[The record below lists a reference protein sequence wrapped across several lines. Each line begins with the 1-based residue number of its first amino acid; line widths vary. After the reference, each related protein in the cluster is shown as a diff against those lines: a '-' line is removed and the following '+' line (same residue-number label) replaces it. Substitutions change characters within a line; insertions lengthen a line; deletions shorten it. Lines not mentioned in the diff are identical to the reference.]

1 MNLFAPLTRLST
13 ILLALGYLMSG
24 WASSSNLRIAYDAD
38 PVSLDPYE
46 QLSGGSM
53 QQAHLL
59 FDPLLRWTIDHQL
72 EGRLAP
78 SWHRLD
84 NRTVRFNLRQGV
96 QFISGNKLT
105 ALDVKWSL
113 QRAKTSADFKAIFQP
128 ISHARVIDTHTIDLI
143 TDKPYALLENLA
155 TQLFIMDSRFYQGF
169 DAQDKAKDAIEKH
182 GHSYASDHASGTGP
196 FVVTKRQ
203 QGIELQLQRQPNYW
217 DHASVGNVSQIT
229 LTPIHDSATRSAALL
244 AGDLDLI
251 APVPPIDHY
260 RINKQIGMHLFTRD
274 GARLI
279 SVQMNQSSSPE
290 LRDLRVRQ
298 AIIYAINNKGIASK
312 IMRGFA
318 TPAGQ
323 QSPPGYLGHQP
334 QLVPRFDLELASTL
348 MDQAGYSKGFRLSM
362 IAPNNRYVNDAKIA
376 QAIVIM
382 LAKIN
387 IEVELMTMPKAQ
399 YWQKYDQG
407 GADLMMVGWHSDT
420 EDSANFS
427 EFLAMCRD
435 LDSGYGRYNGG
446 HYCNPEVDRIVSA
459 SAQQTDTQKRAQMLQ
474 QVEHILYQDAAFVP
488 LHWQH
493 LAWGSHRGI
502 DIGNVLTVGN
512 IPYLADLVINQP

>member
-1 MNLFAPLTRLST
+1 MDLIAHPKWLCTL
-13 ILLALGYLMSG
+13 LLALSCLISSL
-24 WASSSNLRIAYDAD
+24 ASANTLRIAYDAD

-59 FDPLLRWTIDHQL
+59 YDPLLRWTTDHQL
-72 EGRLAP
+72 EGRLAS
-78 SWHRLD
+78 SWQRLD
-84 NRTVRFNLRQGV
+84 SRTIRFNLRHKV
-96 QFISGNKLT
+96 KFISGHALT
-105 ALDVKWSL
+105 ALDVKWTL

-143 TDKPYALLENLA
+143 TEQPYALLENVA
-155 TQLFIMDSRFYQGF
+155 TQLFVMDSLFYQGF
-169 DAQDKAKDAIEKH
+169 DELNKAKDAIEKH
-182 GHSYASDHASGTGP
+182 GHSYASKHASGTGP
-196 FVVTKRQ
+196 FIVTRRQ
-203 QGIELQLQRQPNYW
+203 QGIEVHLKRQPDYW
-217 DHASVGNVSQIT
+217 DHASLGNVSQIM
-229 LTPIHDSATRSAALL
+229 LTPIHDGATRSAALL

-260 RINKQIGMHLFTRD
+260 RIQKQPGMHLFTRA

-279 SVQMNQSSSPE
+279 SLQMNQQSRPQ

-298 AIIYAINNKGIASK
+298 AIIYAINNTAIASK

-323 QSPPGYLGHQP
+323 QSPVGYLGHLRELQ
-334 QLVPRFDLELASTL
+334 PRFDLPLAKKL
-348 MDQAGYSKGFRLSM
+348 MSQAGYSQGFRLSM

-376 QAIVIM
+376 QAVVIM

-387 IEVELMTMPKAQ
+387 IEVDLVTMPKAQ
-399 YWQKYDQG
+399 YWRKYDQQDT
-407 GADLMMVGWHSDT
+407 DLMMLGWHSDT

-427 EFLAMCRD
+427 EFLVMCRD
-435 LDSGYGRYNGG
+435 AKSGYGTYNGG
-446 HYCNPEVDRIVSA
+446 HYCNPEVDRLVRA
-459 SAQQTDTQKRAQMLQ
+459 STQQTNIQKRAQMLQ
-474 QVEHILYQDAAFVP
+474 QVEQILYQDAAFVP

-493 LAWGSHRGI
+493 LAWASRSGI
-502 DIGNVLTVGN
+502 DIGSVLTVGN

>member
-1 MNLFAPLTRLST
+1 MTNL
-13 ILLALGYLMSG
+13 
-24 WASSSNLRIAYDAD
+24 ASANTLRIAYDAD

-59 FDPLLRWTIDHQL
+59 YDPLLRWTTDHQL
-72 EGRLAP
+72 EGRLAS

-84 NRTVRFNLRQGV
+84 SRTIRFNLRHSV
-96 QFISGNKLT
+96 KFISGNPLT
-105 ALDVKWSL
+105 ALDVKWTL

-128 ISHARVIDTHTIDLI
+128 ISQTRVIDTHTIDLI
-143 TDKPYALLENLA
+143 TDQPYALLENVA
-155 TQLFIMDSRFYQGF
+155 TQLFVMDSLFYQGF
-169 DAQDKAKDAIEKH
+169 DELQKAKDAIEKH
-182 GHSYASDHASGTGP
+182 GYSYASEHASGTGP
-196 FVVTKRQ
+196 FIVTKRK
-203 QGIELQLQRQPNYW
+203 QGIEVHLKRQPNYW
-217 DHASVGNVSQIT
+217 DHASLGNVSQIKI
-229 LTPIHDSATRSAALL
+229 TPIHDSATRSAALL

-260 RINKQIGMHLFTRD
+260 RIDKQAGMHLFTRS

-279 SVQMNQSSSPE
+279 SLQMNQQSRPE

-323 QSPPGYLGHQP
+323 QSPPGYLGHLP
-334 QLVPRFDLELASTL
+334 QLTPRFDLELAKKL
-348 MDQAGYSKGFRLSM
+348 MAQAGYGDGFTLSM

-382 LAKIN
+382 LSKIN
-387 IEVELMTMPKAQ
+387 IKVDLVTMPKAQ
-399 YWQKYDQG
+399 YWKKYDQG
-407 GADLMMVGWHSDT
+407 GADLMMLGWHSDT

-427 EFLAMCRD
+427 ELLVMCRD
-435 LDSGYGRYNGG
+435 AKSGYGRYNGG
-446 HYCNPEVDRIVSA
+446 HYCNPEVDRLVSA

-474 QVEHILYQDAAFVP
+474 QVEQILYQDAAFVP

-493 LAWGSHRGI
+493 LAWGSRGGI
-502 DIGNVLTVGN
+502 DIGSVLTVMN
-512 IPYLADLVINQP
+512 VPYLADLVISPL